1 MKFLLPKAPAFAEH
15 FEEMSVCLAEIADVF
30 HTFSVEFRDFEKYWQ
45 KSKEI
50 EHRADD
56 ITHGIINLI
65 NKSFITPFDREDIY
79 RLIHEYDDIIDLLEN
94 TLHNVYLY
102 EVTEKRPFIDE
113 FARLIGRATAAL
125 IALVKETFDKQKYTD
140 EIWKEI
146 REIHDL
152 EDEGDGSTTDLRQ
165 LFKEEKDL
173 IEPDEVKDIL
183 ITLERPRRLPV
194 AWSNTVEGI
203 VVEAADSMES
213 SFGFIALIIAI
224 ALIFDFTNGPHD
236 AANGRDDRPNAGAQ
250 PKCRHLGRV
259 LQFRG
264 LIFGTAVVAPSEPA

>member
-113 FARLIGRATAAL
+113 FARLIGRATTAL

-152 EDEGDGSTTDLRQ
+152 EDEGDVIYHRTLRQ
-165 LFKEEKDL
+165 LFKEEKDP
-173 IEPDEVKDIL
+173 IELMKWKDIL
-183 ITLERPRRLPV
+183 ITLERIMDV
-194 AWSNTVEGI
+194 FQYMSNTVEGI
-203 VVEAADSMES
+203 VVKGS
-213 SFGFIALIIAI
+213 
-224 ALIFDFTNGPHD
+224 
-236 AANGRDDRPNAGAQ
+236 
-250 PKCRHLGRV
+250 
-259 LQFRG
+259 
-264 LIFGTAVVAPSEPA
+264 